1 VARIFLSVLTWIL
14 ALAVAAWGGLAL
26 WIAGPGPPLVR
37 ALLVLLVLSG
47 TVVVRAVLRSPLRS
61 AAVILVTLMALLAW
75 WGTLTPSSD
84 RAWAPDVARM
94 PTIEVRGDEL
104 LIHNVRNFD
113 YHSETDFIPRY
124 EDRTY
129 DLSKL
134 VGLDLFVSHWG
145 SPAIAHTIMSW
156 EFSDGPP
163 LAISIETRK
172 QRGQEYSAIDGFF
185 RQYALIYVVADERD
199 LIRLRTN
206 YRGENVYL
214 YRLTVP
220 LANARTLLMQ
230 YVEQINSLAEQP
242 QFYNA
247 LTENCTTAIRT
258 NVENAGGRV
267 PWSWKLLLTGYVDE
281 MLYERGRVRG
291 SLPFARLQEA
301 SLIDERAKAADQDP
315 EFSRRIREGLPE

>member
-1 VARIFLSVLTWIL
+1 VKRLLSVLTWIL
-14 ALAVAAWGGLAL
+14 ALSVAAWAALAL

-37 ALLVLLVLSG
+37 AALVLLVLSG
-47 TVVVRAVLRSPLRS
+47 TLVARALVRSPLRS
-61 AAVILVTLMALLAW
+61 ILVVLGTFLAVLAW
-75 WGTLTPSSD
+75 WSTLTPSSD
-84 RAWAPDVARM
+84 RDWAPDVARL
-94 PTIEVRGDEL
+94 PTMEVHGDEL
-104 LIHNVRNFD
+104 VVHNLRNFD
-113 YHSETDFIPRY
+113 YRSEKDFEPRY

-156 EFSDGPP
+156 EFSEGPP

-185 RQYALIYVVADERD
+185 RQYSLIYVASDERD
-199 LIRLRTN
+199 VIRLRTN

-214 YRLTVP
+214 YRLTIPVE
-220 LANARTLLMQ
+220 NARALLME
-230 YVEQINSLAEQP
+230 YVQQINSLAKEP

-247 LTENCTTAIRT
+247 LTDNCTTAIRT
-258 NVENAGGRV
+258 NAEAAGGRI

-281 MLYERGRVRG
+281 MLYERGKLRG
-291 SLPFARLQEA
+291 SMPFANLKDA
-301 SLIDERAKAADQDP
+301 SQIDERAKAADQDP

>member
-1 VARIFLSVLTWIL
+1 MARIFTSVLTWIL
-14 ALAVAAWGGLAL
+14 ALGVAAWGGLAL

-37 ALLVLLVLSG
+37 AALVLLVLSG
-47 TVVVRAVLRSPLRS
+47 TVIVRAALRSRLRS
-61 AAVILVTLMALLAW
+61 TAVILVTLVALLAW
-75 WGTLTPSSD
+75 WSTLTPSSD
-84 RAWAPDVARM
+84 RDWAPDVARM

-104 LIHNVRNFD
+104 VIHNLRNFD
-113 YHSETDFIPRY
+113 YRTETDFVPRY

-156 EFSDGPP
+156 EFSEGPP

-220 LANARTLLMQ
+220 VATARILLMQ
-230 YVEQINSLAEQP
+230 YVQQINSLAEQP

-291 SLPFARLQEA
+291 SLPFPRLQEA

>member
-1 VARIFLSVLTWIL
+1 LNVITWIL
-14 ALAVAAWGGLAL
+14 ALAIATWGSLAL
-26 WIAGPGPPLVR
+26 WIAGPGAPLVR
-37 ALLVLLVLSG
+37 GTLVLLVLLG
-47 TVVVRAVLRSPLRS
+47 TVVARAALGSRVRS
-61 AAVILVTLMALLAW
+61 ASLSLVTFAAVLAW
-75 WGTLTPSSD
+75 WGTLRPSSD
-84 RAWAPDVARM
+84 RDWAPDVARM
-94 PTIEVRGDEL
+94 PMAEVRGDEL
-104 LIHNVRNFD
+104 TLRNIRNFD
-113 YHSETDFIPRY
+113 YHSETDFVPRY

-185 RQYALIYVVADERD
+185 RQYALIYIPADERD

-214 YRLTVP
+214 YRLNVP
-220 LANARTLLMQ
+220 IANARKLLLE
-230 YVEQINSLAEQP
+230 YVQQINSLAQKPE
-242 QFYNA
+242 FYNA
-247 LTENCTTAIRT
+247 LTENCTTAIRS
-258 NVENAGGRV
+258 NAESAGGDV

-281 MLYERGRVRG
+281 MLYERGRLRG
-291 SLPFARLQEA
+291 GNLPFARLKEMSQ
-301 SLIDERAKAADQDP
+301 IDERAKAADEDP

>member
-1 VARIFLSVLTWIL
+1 MARIFTSVLTWIL
-14 ALAVAAWGGLAL
+14 ALGVAAWGGLAL

-37 ALLVLLVLSG
+37 AALVLLVLLG
-47 TVVVRAVLRSPLRS
+47 TVVVRAVLRSRLRS
-61 AAVILVTLMALLAW
+61 TAVILVTLMALLAW

-84 RAWAPDVARM
+84 RDWAPDVARM

-104 LIHNVRNFD
+104 VIHNLRNFD
-113 YHSETDFIPRY
+113 YRTETDFVPRY

-156 EFSDGPP
+156 EFSDEPP

-214 YRLTVP
+214 YRLTLPV
-220 LANARTLLMQ
+220 AEARTLLMQ
-230 YVEQINSLAEQP
+230 YVQQINSLAEQP

-281 MLYERGRVRG
+281 MLYERGRLRG
-291 SLPFARLQEA
+291 SLPFGRLKEA

>member
-1 VARIFLSVLTWIL
+1 MALIFTSVLTWIL
-14 ALAVAAWGGLAL
+14 ALGVAAWGSLAL

-37 ALLVLLVLSG
+37 AALVLLVLSG
-47 TVVVRAVLRSPLRS
+47 TVVVRATLRSRLRS
-61 AAVILVTLMALLAW
+61 TAVILVTLMALLAW
-75 WGTLTPSSD
+75 WSTLTPSSD
-84 RAWAPDVARM
+84 RDWAPDVARM

-104 LIHNVRNFD
+104 VIHNLRNFD
-113 YHSETDFIPRY
+113 YRTETDFVPRY

-134 VGLDLFVSHWG
+134 VGVDLFVSHWG

-156 EFSDGPP
+156 EFSEGPP

-220 LANARTLLMQ
+220 VANARILLMQ
-230 YVEQINSLAEQP
+230 YVQQINSLAEQP

-281 MLYERGRVRG
+281 MLYQRGRVRG
-291 SLPFARLQEA
+291 SLPFPRLQEA